1 MIKNQD
7 GSPYKLSDLRAFDPQ
22 NPEKDL
28 FNSIDA
34 ETIEINGSPILYY
47 QVHIDFNSIDQ
58 LYHESRSK
66 IWSPTPVCLHA
77 AYDPMSSQLY
87 MNSFGADSPDE
98 IMFEFNYQAVR
109 QKLGS
114 PAPRFIGSMIFTP
127 HRNEYWVVADR
138 KLADWRNWHQ
148 IRLQL
153 ECKRFQ
159 ESLTTG
165 EGMATRKVTNIDI
178 N

>member
-1 MIKNQD
+1 MIKNMD
-7 GSPYKLSDLRAFDPQ
+7 GTPFQLSDLRAFDPQ

-34 ETIEINGSPILYY
+34 EAIEINGTPLFYY
-47 QVHIDFNSIDQ
+47 EVFIDFNSIDQ
-58 LYHESRSK
+58 LYHESRNK
-66 IWSPTPVCLHA
+66 VWSPNPVCLHT
-77 AYDPMSSQLY
+77 AYDPISSQFS
-87 MNSFGADSPDE
+87 MGAFGSDSPDE
-98 IMFEFNYQAVR
+98 IMFEFNYSAVLK
-109 QKLGS
+109 KLGH
-114 PAPRFIGSMIFTP
+114 PPKIGSMIFTP
-127 HRNEYWVVADR
+127 HRSEYWVLVDR
-138 KLADWRNWHQ
+138 KLADWKNWHQ
-148 IRLQL
+148 IRLQM